1 MLIHPRSEVF
11 GAAVP
16 CNRDGSPRA
25 LLAPCRWLTVHWV
38 GAGQWGDP
46 GDTPSEM
53 RSIHAFSMSPGK
65 ATPWEYGY
73 VIDAAGECWTYAGEY
88 LAAHSAG
95 ENAEA
100 IGVLLLAGPGE
111 PITDAMVLTFRQ
123 LRYELARRGALTS
136 GHEVRPHQ
144 WMPGA
149 NTSCPGPAMGRLVEL
164 ATPWSP
170 PPEPEPEPPPI
181 IDPPEDDVQY
191 CTYRDLRYHNVW
203 LFPAAAHLSGELA
216 ALYADLPRVE
226 SVHDQTLK
234 SLVNRSG
241 IEMSDLVPV

>member
-1 MLIHPRSEVF
+1 MLIHHRSEVF
-11 GAAVP
+11 GAAMP
-16 CNRDGSPRA
+16 CNRDGSPRPP
-25 LLAPCRWLTVHWV
+25 LAPCRWLTVHWV

-65 ATPWEYGY
+65 GTPWEYGY
-73 VIDAAGECWTYAGEY
+73 VIDAAGEAWTYAGEY

-149 NTSCPGPAMGRLVEL
+149 NTSCPGPAMARLVEL

-170 PPEPEPEPPPI
+170 PPPPEPDPI
-181 IDPPEDDVQY
+181 IDPPEDDVQRY
-191 CTYRDLRYHNVW
+191 RYRDTRYHNVW
-203 LFPAAAHLSGELA
+203 LIPDGLHLTPVTAAAYG
-216 ALYADLPRVE
+216 DLPLLE
-226 SVHDQTLK
+226 DTHDVGLK
-234 SLVNRSG
+234 SLVNCSG

>member
-1 MLIHPRSEVF
+1 MLIHHRSEVF
-11 GAAVP
+11 GALVP
-16 CNRDGSPRA
+16 CNRDGSPRP

-65 ATPWEYGY
+65 GTPWEYGY
-73 VIDAAGECWTYAGEY
+73 VIDAQGECWTYAGEY
-88 LAAHSAG
+88 IAAHSAG

-111 PITDAMVLTFRQ
+111 QITDAMVLTFRQ
-123 LRYELARRGALTS
+123 LRYGLARRGALTS

-149 NTSCPGPAMGRLVEL
+149 NTSCPGPAMARLVEL

-170 PPEPEPEPPPI
+170 PPPPEPDPI
-181 IDPPEDDVQY
+181 IDPPEDDVQRY
-191 CTYRDLRYHNVW
+191 RYRDTRYHNVW
-203 LFPAAAHLSGELA
+203 LIPDGLHLTPVTAAAYG
-216 ALYADLPRVE
+216 DLPLLE
-226 SVHDQTLK
+226 DTHDVGLK
-234 SLVNRSG
+234 SLVNCSG

>member
-11 GAAVP
+11 GSLVP
-16 CNRDGSPRA
+16 CNRDGSPRPR
-25 LLAPCRWLTVHWV
+25 LAPCRWLTVHWV

-65 ATPWEYGY
+65 ATPWEYNE
-73 VIDAAGECWTYAGEY
+73 VVDAAGEAWIYAGEFV
-88 LAAHSAG
+88 AAHSAG
-95 ENAEA
+95 ENPDAY
-100 IGVLLLAGPGE
+100 GVLMLAGIGE
-111 PITDAMVLTFRQ
+111 PCPDAMVDTLRRR
-123 LRYELARRGALTS
+123 RYELVQS
-136 GHEVRPHQ
+136 GQLRADHQ
-144 WMPGA
+144 IRQHNQMPGA
-149 NTSCPGPAMGRLVEL
+149 ATSCPGPAVIARWAEI
-164 ATPWSP
+164 ATPWTP
-170 PPEPEPEPPPI
+170 PPTPPEPDPI

-203 LFPAAAHLSGELA
+203 LFPVAAHLSSELA

>member
-11 GAAVP
+11 GSDMP
-16 CNRDGSPRA
+16 CNRDGSPRP

-65 ATPWEYGY
+65 GTPWEYGY
-73 VIDAAGECWTYAGEY
+73 VIDARASAWTYAGEY

-123 LRYELARRGALTS
+123 LRYELACRGALTS

-149 NTSCPGPAMGRLVEL
+149 NTSCPGPAMARLVEL

-170 PPEPEPEPPPI
+170 PSA
-181 IDPPEDDVQY
+181 
-191 CTYRDLRYHNVW
+191 T
-203 LFPAAAHLSGELA
+203 
-216 ALYADLPRVE
+216 
-226 SVHDQTLK
+226 
-234 SLVNRSG
+234 
-241 IEMSDLVPV
+241 

>member
-11 GAAVP
+11 GSLVP
-16 CNRDGSPRA
+16 CNRDGSPRPR
-25 LLAPCRWLTVHWV
+25 LAPCRWLTVHWV

-65 ATPWEYGY
+65 GTPWEYGY
-73 VIDAAGECWTYAGEY
+73 VIDAAGEAWTYAGEY

-149 NTSCPGPAMGRLVEL
+149 NTSCPGPAMARLVEL

-170 PPEPEPEPPPI
+170 PPPPEPDPI
-181 IDPPEDDVQY
+181 IDPPEDDVQRY
-191 CTYRDLRYHNVW
+191 RYRDTRYHNVW
-203 LFPAAAHLSGELA
+203 LIPDGLHLTPVTAAAYG
-216 ALYADLPRVE
+216 DLPLLE
-226 SVHDQTLK
+226 DTHDVGLK
-234 SLVNRSG
+234 SLVNCSG